1 MTVFLFLLLVS
12 GALAAFAVLATRIE
26 GLRREIADL
35 RDRIAVFEGGDGV
48 ARAPVADP
56 EPRRASARIVAP
68 PPPVV
73 TAPAPE
79 FEPDPP
85 AAPRPPRRRVG
96 FEQLVGGKLPIWIGG
111 AALVLAGFF
120 LVRYSIELG
129 LLGPVARTVIAA
141 LFGLALVA
149 ASEPARRHRLT
160 RDDPRIAQALAGAGI
175 ASLYGTLY
183 VGAALY
189 HLIGAGTAFVLLL
202 FVTLGALGL
211 ALRHGPP
218 TAIMALVGGF
228 VAPLV
233 AGIDATGVGP
243 LLVYLALLVAALF
256 GLAIRRSWTWLA
268 LAACGGGFL
277 WVNLL
282 IALVSADKLPGVGA
296 FVLLLAIGAT
306 LALPATGAVR
316 RWLRLAPLV
325 VGLVQLMVLA
335 PALDF
340 GPLAWGFY
348 LVLSAAAL
356 ALAIRDETLA
366 PGPAAALL
374 LVLLLLAIAL
384 DRGDADAPAAALVA
398 ALLFGAAGHWRARR
412 APLWA
417 GIALAAT
424 AGPLLLV
431 EIEAHALLA
440 PAGWAALLLVAMAA
454 AGSLGW
460 RARDDAPPVARAG
473 GGGVATLL
481 ACAIAVELLP
491 TPWHAAGLALVA
503 AAAWGLAVPLAELAL
518 VATAAAVLPQ
528 AFAMLHVAIL
538 SLGGE
543 RLPYLL
549 LPPLPAILR
558 ELALPAALVAAAL
571 LYRPYRLSRFVW
583 PAVALAA
590 VASVYAL
597 AKAPLA
603 IATPAGFVAWGFAER
618 AVITQ
623 LFFLAAWALR
633 DRLPLVARIL
643 FWTALARIAW
653 FDLVLLDPLWVRQSV
668 GALPF
673 ANAAT
678 VGAGLTAWWLWQR
691 RTDPRWAWAGLATL
705 LVALLVT
712 VRQLTHGA
720 ILTGPVW
727 RTENWLYSAAGLALA
742 LVWLSRG
749 IAAGAA
755 DLRLAGLALLTL
767 VTLKVFL
774 IDAAALEGM
783 LRILS
788 FLGLGVALI
797 GIGWAYGRMTRAAT
811 PPEPAP

>member
-1 MTVFLFLLLVS
+1 MGSLLVI
-12 GALAAFAVLATRIE
+12 LAAAGLVAFLTLSNRLAA
-26 GLRREIADL
+26 LRREVAEL
-35 RDRIAVFEGGDGV
+35 RDRLAAIDG
-48 ARAPVADP
+48 AAPAAAP
-56 EPRRASARIVAP
+56 APARIAAP
-68 PPPVV
+68 PPAAVAIPEP
-73 TAPAPE
+73 APAIVTPT
-79 FEPDPP
+79 PP
-85 AAPRPPRRRVG
+85 PVRRRIG

-129 LLGPVARTVIAA
+129 LLGPAARTWIAA
-141 LFGLALVA
+141 LFGLALVI

-160 RDDPRIAQALAGAGI
+160 REDPRIAQALAGAGV

-189 HLIGAGTAFVLLL
+189 HLIGAGAAFGLLIV
-202 FVTLGALGL
+202 VTGAALAL

-218 TAIMALVGGF
+218 TAIMALIGGF

-256 GLAIRRSWTWLA
+256 GLAIHRGWTWLA

-277 WVNLL
+277 WVNVL
-282 IALVSADKLPGVGA
+282 IALVSTDTLPGVGA

-306 LALPATGAVR
+306 LALPATGPTR

-325 VGLVQLMVLA
+325 VGFVQLMVLA

-356 ALAIRDETLA
+356 LLAIRDETLL
-366 PGPAAALL
+366 PGPAGALL
-374 LVLLLLAIAL
+374 LLLLLLALAL
-384 DRGDADAPAAALVA
+384 DRGDPNAPAAALA
-398 ALLFGAAGHWRARR
+398 TALLFGAVGHWRALGDR
-412 APLWA
+412 LWA
-417 GIALAAT
+417 AIALAAT
-424 AGPLLLV
+424 AAPLLLV
-431 EIEAHALLA
+431 EIEAHALLPA
-440 PAGWAALLLVAMAA
+440 AGWAALLLVAGIAA
-454 AGSLGW
+454 ASLSW
-460 RARDDAPPVARAG
+460 RARESDAPVARAG
-473 GGGVATLL
+473 GAAVATLL
-481 ACAIAVELLP
+481 ACAIAIELLP
-491 TPWHAAGLALVA
+491 APWHAAGLALVA
-503 AAAWGLAVPLAELAL
+503 AAALALAVPLGEMAL
-518 VATAAAVLPQ
+518 VATAAAMVPQ
-528 AFAMLHVAIL
+528 AFAMLRVAIL
-538 SLGGE
+538 SLGGD

-549 LPPLPAILR
+549 LPPLPATLR

-571 LYRPYRLSRFVW
+571 VHRPHRLGRFIW
-583 PAVALAA
+583 SAVALAA

-603 IATPAGFVAWGFAER
+603 IATPAAFLARGFAER
-618 AVITQ
+618 AAITQ
-623 LFFLAAWALR
+623 LFFLAAWPLR
-633 DRLPLVARIL
+633 DRLPVVARAL
-643 FWTALARIAW
+643 FWTGLARFVW
-653 FDLVLLDPLWVRQSV
+653 FDLLLLDPLWVRQSV
-668 GALPF
+668 GAIPLL
-673 ANAAT
+673 NAAT
-678 VGAGLTAWWLWQR
+678 LATGLTAFWLWQR
-691 RTDPRWAWAGLATL
+691 RADPHWYRASLAVL
-705 LVALLVT
+705 LLALLVT

-742 LVWLSRG
+742 LAWLWRG
-749 IAAGAA
+749 IAAGIA

-774 IDAAALEGM
+774 VDAAALEGV